1 MIKEKIKSEMME
13 SMRAKDNERLT
24 TIRGIIAK
32 IKDKEIEMRTS
43 ESKPEL
49 DETGVLVVMQ
59 QMIKQRNDS
68 ILEFKKANRLDLSEK
83 EEKEIL
89 VIRSFM
95 PQLLSEP
102 EIEKVIKEAIANLE
116 AQSVKDMWKVVQF
129 MKENYVGRIDPAEVS
144 KKIKELLS

>member
-116 AQSVKDMWKVVQF
+116 AQSVKDMGKVVQF

>member
-95 PQLLSEP
+95 PHLLSEP

-116 AQSVKDMWKVVQF
+116 AQSVKDMGKVVQF

-144 KKIKELLS
+144 KKIKKLLS

>member
-95 PQLLSEP
+95 PHLLSEP

-116 AQSVKDMWKVVQF
+116 AQSVKDMGKVVQF